1 MESAEGDFGTL
12 HQRPALEQV
21 RIGRTTAADAA
32 SDRLSARALDAQ
44 EAAAGLAQVPS
55 LREPDLRPLQ
65 QPLAAADLRA
75 ARRWPREHRQPR
87 DLPAVGLAVA
97 GWVLLLP
104 GALIALASDGSDPAM
119 AVVGGLMTGLGSTL
133 LVWRVARRRA
143 ALQRTARLLRFA
155 DANGLGYAQRALL
168 DAKPAAVLRQGFDRL
183 ARDVLRAEDGGEWG
197 VWRYRLPERRGSEE
211 LRGYLEVP
219 WSAPEAP
226 RGLGE
231 ELAAAPLPLDLE
243 LAGGTLTVTARTGW
257 RVDDPAVQSLVHR
270 IRSVVAAQ
278 RGPAAA
284 GQEGLAIPMPHA
296 IASTAEGRHD
306 RAVALVAGAAIALAA
321 IGAAFL
327 QAMLRQAS

>member
-32 SDRLSARALDAQ
+32 SDRLSARAPEPQ
-44 EAAAGLAQVPS
+44 EAADSLPHVPS
-55 LREPDLRPLQ
+55 LRQPDLRPLQ

-75 ARRWPREHRQPR
+75 ARRWLREHRPPR
-87 DLPAVGLAVA
+87 DVRAVGLAVA

-119 AVVGGLMTGLGSTL
+119 PVVGGLLAGVGAAL
-133 LVWRVARRRA
+133 LVWRIARRRA
-143 ALQRTARLLRFA
+143 ALRRTARLLRFA
-155 DANGLGYAQRALL
+155 DANRLGYAQRALV
-168 DAKPAAVLRQGFDRL
+168 DAKPAAVLRQGLDRL
-183 ARDVLRAEDGGEWG
+183 AHDVLRAEDGAEWG

-219 WSAPEAP
+219 WLAPEPP
-226 RGLGE
+226 RGLVE
-231 ELAAAPLPLDLE
+231 ELRAAPLALDLE
-243 LAGGTLTVTARTGW
+243 VGGGRLTVTARTGW

-270 IRSVVAAQ
+270 IRSIAAAQ
-278 RGPAAA
+278 HGPASTVHAT
-284 GQEGLAIPMPHA
+284 PMPRA
-296 IASTAEGRHD
+296 IASTADGRRH
-306 RAVALVAGAAIALAA
+306 RAVSLAAGVATALAA
-321 IGAAFL
+321 IGAAFP